1 MKRTGSEEGER
12 LAAGSLSTPSGEWH
26 VSSCSASQESETQSK
41 FSNVIAKLYFFSC
54 GFKKGN
60 DTGSLINS

>member
-41 FSNVIAKLYFFSC
+41 FSNAIAKLYFFSC
-54 GFKKGN
+54 GFNEGN
-60 DTGSLINS
+60 DIRSLINS